1 MSPQVTNP
9 HKPLFNMKLNNSNR
23 TSATS
28 RKAKTRGMTLPE
40 MMVSLGVGSL
50 VLAVMAMVFNTS
62 ARSFATLGHY
72 VSMDRNS
79 RSAQDQLTTEIRNAG
94 DLVEFSATHLK
105 FTALGQTNSF
115 LVYDWDATSRQLT
128 QWKTGQSTTNVLLSE
143 CDELAFSLQRVS
155 FAPTTVVSD
164 AKAVNVT
171 WKCSRTLLGNKV
183 ASEDMDQALI
193 IIRNKRI

>member
-1 MSPQVTNP
+1 MSPQVINP
-9 HKPLFNMKLNNSNR
+9 VKPLLNMKSNISNR
-23 TSATS
+23 TFGPS
-28 RKAKTRGMTLPE
+28 RKTKTRGATLPD
-40 MMVSLGVGSL
+40 MMVSLGLGSL
-50 VLAVMAMVFNTS
+50 VLMVMAMVFNTS

-79 RSAQDQLTTEIRNAG
+79 RNAQDQMTTEIRNAG
-94 DLVEFSATHLK
+94 DLVEFSSSHLK

-128 QWKTGQSTTNVLLSE
+128 QWKTGQSTTNVLLTE
-143 CDELAFSLQRVS
+143 CDELAFSLQKVS
-155 FAPTTVVSD
+155 LASTTVVSD